1 MPGFAWHHAAS
12 FKKMARI
19 IQTHMLRAQQ
29 DVAHA
34 SSTVIVVD
42 DKGYVDQGVVA
53 SHELFMA
60 DVLSQ
65 FQHGPPAV
73 GSIKILHQILDG
85 TVPAFGTGRYRP
97 RILEDPRALAVHL
110 ELFQTQLPKQAL
122 CAGPSEG
129 NPFIA
134 EGWARKSQAGGGPR

>member
-1 MPGFAWHHAAS
+1 MFCLNFRTVLQLW
-12 FKKMARI
+12 
-19 IQTHMLRAQQ
+19 LDQ
-29 DVAHA
+29 DR
-34 SSTVIVVD
+34 
-42 DKGYVDQGVVA
+42 
-53 SHELFMA
+53 
-60 DVLSQ
+60 
-65 FQHGPPAV
+65 
-73 GSIKILHQILDG
+73 HQILDG